1 MTAKDMGAPVADE
14 ETIAAKLAAGL
25 PAKPAGGRAT
35 RAGVE
40 PRLPADMLLPDMAAP
55 HFVAPMAAVTLRRR
69 QVGVKS
75 VRALLSIVLLA
86 AMPLAGCVGPLG
98 LQTDGSYLLERDEQE
113 ASCDSLT
120 KSLSGRIQLINSL
133 PARARAEQAAPP
145 PTASSALGRW
155 LGGTHKGLK
164 AVEDYDRELAH
175 AYALQR
181 TLREKRCPSIDVDR
195 EVAQAAAEMA
205 RIRQN

>member
-1 MTAKDMGAPVADE
+1 
-14 ETIAAKLAAGL
+14 
-25 PAKPAGGRAT
+25 
-35 RAGVE
+35 
-40 PRLPADMLLPDMAAP
+40 MLLPDMAAP

-75 VRALLSIVLLA
+75 VRAVLSLMLLA

-98 LQTDGSYLLERDEQE
+98 LQTDGSYLLERDEEQ
-113 ASCDSLT
+113 ASCDALS
-120 KSLSGRIQLINSL
+120 KSLWGRIQLINSL
-133 PARARAEQAAPP
+133 PAKAKAEQAAPP

-164 AVEDYDRELAH
+164 AMADYDRELAH

-181 TLREKRCPSIDVDR
+181 TLRAKRCPNIDVDR
-195 EVAQAAAEMA
+195 EIAQAAAEMA
-205 RIRQN
+205 SIRQN